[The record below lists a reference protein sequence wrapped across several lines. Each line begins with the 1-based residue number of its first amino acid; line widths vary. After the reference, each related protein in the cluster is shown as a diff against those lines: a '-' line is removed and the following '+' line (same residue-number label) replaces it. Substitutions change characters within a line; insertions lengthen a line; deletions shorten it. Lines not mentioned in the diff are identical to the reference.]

1 MSAATCNPA
10 TVQPADLT
18 IEQVRERMA
27 KHSTVIEELVRRY
40 PAKRAVLLQVLWLA
54 QQEYGWLP
62 RVCILW
68 AAEVAAC
75 APAHA
80 FGVVEFYTMYQQV
93 PRGRH
98 LIQICQTMCCGLYG
112 AEKLIEHVEH
122 RLGIH
127 AGETTKDGLFTLVRV
142 ECLALC
148 GTGPGVL
155 IDDEAIGP
163 EQFEQLPENFHPGPA
178 DLDRWIDRLSAAA
191 KSPMTMSSVDPLG
204 AIVLN
209 TKGHPG
215 APGAAAKANTAVYAP
230 APPAL
235 KPNAVATGSAIALTW
250 VNAPETVKVVVEKSA
265 DNGATWTEL
274 ASVGPK
280 DQKAADTLP
289 EGVSAQ
295 YRFIAHE
302 KARVAR
308 PSAVVSATGKPPPPP
323 PAPAAA
329 AAPAGS
335 PAPAAPTAPTP
346 AAGAPKKD
354 G

>member
-18 IEQVRERMA
+18 VAMVRDRMA
-27 KHSTVIEELVRRY
+27 KHAPVIEELIRRY
-40 PAKRAVLLQVLWLA
+40 PAKRAVLLQALWLA

-62 RVCILW
+62 RVCIEW
-68 AAEVAAC
+68 AAEISAC
-75 APAHA
+75 SPVHA
-80 FGVVEFYTMYQQV
+80 FGVVEFYTMYKQV
-93 PRGRH
+93 PQGRY

-112 AEKLIEHVEH
+112 AEQLIEHVEH
-122 RLGIH
+122 KLGIH
-127 AGETTKDGLFTLVRV
+127 AGETTKDGLFTLLRV

-163 EQFEQLPENFHPGPA
+163 QEFEQLPENFHPGPA
-178 DLDRWIDRLSAAA
+178 DLDRWIDKLTAAS
-191 KSPMTMSSVDPLG
+191 KSPVTMMSVDPLG
-204 AIVLN
+204 GIVLN

-215 APGAAAKANTAVYAP
+215 AAGATGKGNTATYAP

-250 VNAPETVKVVVEKSA
+250 INAPETAKVIVEKST
-265 DNGATWTEL
+265 DGGTTWAEF

-289 EGVSAQ
+289 EGATAH
-295 YRFIAHE
+295 YRYIAHE

-329 AAPAGS
+329 PAAAAA